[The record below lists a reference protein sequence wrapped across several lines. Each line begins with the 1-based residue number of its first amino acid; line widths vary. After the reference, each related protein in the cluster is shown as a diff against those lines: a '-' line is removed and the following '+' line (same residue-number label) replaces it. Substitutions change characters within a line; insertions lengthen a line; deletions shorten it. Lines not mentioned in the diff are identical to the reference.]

1 MDIIERIS
9 SMLETNGTGLYGGE
23 AVTQTQHALQCAA
36 LAEADGASAQLITA
50 ALLHDVGHVLDPE
63 FEAALEHG
71 RDLVHEDIG
80 ESFLNDWFGEQV
92 TQPVK
97 LHVAAKRYLCA
108 VDDSYL
114 ARLSEAS
121 VLTLKLQGGPMS
133 EAETAE
139 FEANPHHRDA
149 VRLRIW
155 DDLAK
160 DPDAETP
167 DIAHFMTYAARCLK
181 TRTQA

>member
-9 SMLETNGTGLYGGE
+9 SMLEGNGTGLYGGE

-36 LAEADGASAQLITA
+36 LAEADGAAAPLVTA

-63 FEAALEHG
+63 FETSLAESQ
-71 RDLVHEDIG
+71 DLVHEDVG
-80 ESFLNDWFGEQV
+80 ERFLNDWFGDEV

-108 VDDSYL
+108 VDSGYFD
-114 ARLSEAS
+114 RLSAAS
-121 VLTLKLQGGPMS
+121 VLSLKLQGGPMS
-133 EAETAE
+133 DTEVTE

-149 VRLRIW
+149 VRLRMW
-155 DDLAK
+155 DDKAK
-160 DPDAETP
+160 DPDRQTP
-167 DIAHFMTYAARCLK
+167 GVAHFMAYAARCLK
-181 TRTQA
+181 TGANA

>member
-1 MDIIERIS
+1 MNIIERIS
-9 SMLETNGTGLYGGE
+9 SMLADNGSGLYGGE

-36 LAEADGASAQLITA
+36 LAEADGASAQLVTA

-63 FEAALEHG
+63 FETSLAESQ
-71 RDLVHEDIG
+71 DLVHEDVG
-80 ESFLNDWFGEQV
+80 ERFLNDWFGEAV

-108 VDDSYL
+108 VDSSYF

-121 VLTLKLQGGPMS
+121 VLSLQLQGGPMS
-133 EAETAE
+133 EAEIAA

-155 DDLAK
+155 DDKAK
-160 DPDAETP
+160 DPDRETP
-167 DIAHFMTYAARCLK
+167 DVAHFMSYAARCL
-181 TRTQA
+181 RTGATA

>member
-1 MDIIERIS
+1 MDIIARIS
-9 SMLETNGTGLYGGE
+9 QMLETNGTGLYGGE

-36 LAEADGASAQLITA
+36 LAEADGASAELITA
-50 ALLHDVGHVLDPE
+50 SLLHDVGHVLDPE
-63 FEAALEHG
+63 FEAALEQG
-71 RDLVHEDIG
+71 QDLVHEDLG
-80 ESFLNDWFGEQV
+80 ESFLTDWFGDGV

-108 VDDSYL
+108 IDSSYF
-114 ARLSEAS
+114 ARLSDAS

-133 EAETAE
+133 QAQVAE

-155 DDLAK
+155 DDRAK
-160 DPDAETP
+160 DPDAATP
-167 DIAHFMTYAARCLK
+167 GIAHFMAYAAQCLK
-181 TRTQA
+181 TGTQA